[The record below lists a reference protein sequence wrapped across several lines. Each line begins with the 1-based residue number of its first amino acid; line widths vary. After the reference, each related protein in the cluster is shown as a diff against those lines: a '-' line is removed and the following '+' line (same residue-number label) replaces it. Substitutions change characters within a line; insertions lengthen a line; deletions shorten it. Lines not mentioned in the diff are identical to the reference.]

1 MEITD
6 LPDNA
11 VRQHFQLHYDDL
23 ARLLEVHLI
32 TGEIYVYRDVT
43 RATYQHFID
52 AAHPALYYHN
62 VIAHHGCIQIR
73 FNSLHLSEIGRDAAE
88 MLPLPKSHLIATI
101 AYDNAQSLL
110 LVNFI
115 EKRQLLYPNVPRETI
130 EILLHALDPDEYYK
144 ESITVKYACCAV
156 K

>member
-1 MEITD
+1 MEIID

-11 VRQHFQLHYDDL
+11 VRQHFRLHYDGR
-23 ARLLEVHLI
+23 ARLLEVHVI
-32 TGEIYVYRDVT
+32 TGEIYVYQGITVT
-43 RATYQHFID
+43 TYHHFID

-62 VIAHHGCIQIR
+62 VIAHHGFIQIR
-73 FNSLHLSEIGRDAAE
+73 FNCLHLSDIGRDAAE

-110 LVNFI
+110 LVTLT
-115 EKRQLLYPNVPRETI
+115 EKRQLLYPNVPREI
-130 EILLHALDPDEYYK
+130 VEMLLHALDPDEFYK
-144 ESITVKYACCAV
+144 ESITTRNACCAV